1 MNERIE
7 YAGVSSAGDVIKSSA
22 DKVNQILEDIRNKTN
37 EIATTD
43 TWNSNAAAEFKTKFE
58 NAASKFEDF
67 YALLTKYSTF
77 LTNVT
82 ETYKTTDAS
91 VSDNAAELNS

>member
-7 YAGVSSAGDVIKSSA
+7 YAGVQSAGDIIKGSA
-22 DKVNQILEDIRNKTN
+22 DKVNQILEDIRNKTQQ
-37 EIATTD
+37 IATTD
-43 TWNSNAAAEFKTKFE
+43 TWNSNAAADFKTKFE
-58 NAASKFEDF
+58 TAAAKFEDF

-91 VSDNAAELNS
+91 VSDNASQLNA